1 MCPDQDAHGRPGKLH
16 PGCEFGRVHVPV
28 TATQIIA
35 GTLATRDFYPV
46 HHDRAFARAHGN
58 ADIVMNILTTNGLLA
73 RVVGEWTGRGAGCVG
88 WSRTLRAPA
97 SPGEVLRISGRVET
111 AVEKEVVV
119 SARAE
124 TGAVVHAEAVA
135 TVVR

>member
-1 MCPDQDAHGRPGKLH
+1 M
-16 PGCEFGRVHVPV
+16 
-28 TATQIIA
+28 
-35 GTLATRDFYPV
+35 
-46 HHDRAFARAHGN
+46 
-58 ADIVMNILTTNGLLA
+58 LA
-73 RVVGEWTGRGAGCVG
+73 RVVGEWTGAGRLRRLVT
-88 WSRTLRAPA
+88 TLRTPA